1 MCGRGNV
8 AFVNSRE
15 HTFVVTSLVATLAL
29 LLAGCQSS
37 VPEPTESPAPTVV
50 ESVAPTPTEAAP
62 AGDYYPFA
70 ADCAELMPD
79 QVIFGFNP
87 NYVLDNS
94 AATASASSADLVKAM
109 EGTTCNFVNQ
119 SSQAAL
125 TISVA
130 HLTPISIQVLE
141 EQAAS
146 SFSSIEVGGQSAF
159 FGTVAGSGI
168 LQVFT
173 GNDFWY
179 TVAGPEVSAPE
190 DVVGITDQL
199 DGFLAAQ

>member
-1 MCGRGNV
+1 M
-8 AFVNSRE
+8 NSRV
-15 HTFVVTSLVATLAL
+15 HTLVVTSLVATTVL
-29 LLAGCQSS
+29 LLTACQSS
-37 VPEPTESPAPTVV
+37 TPQPTVSPEPTVV
-50 ESVAPTPTEAAP
+50 ESVAPTPSETTP

-79 QVIFGFNP
+79 EIIFAFNP

-94 AATASASSADLVKAM
+94 AATASASSADLVQAM
-109 EGTTCNFVNQ
+109 EGTTCNFINQ

-141 EQAAS
+141 EQAVS

-173 GNDFWY
+173 ENNFWY

>member
-1 MCGRGNV
+1 
-8 AFVNSRE
+8 
-15 HTFVVTSLVATLAL
+15 
-29 LLAGCQSS
+29 
-37 VPEPTESPAPTVV
+37 
-50 ESVAPTPTEAAP
+50 
-62 AGDYYPFA
+62 
-70 ADCAELMPD
+70 MPD
-79 QVIFGFNP
+79 AVIFSFNP

-94 AATASASSADLVKAM
+94 GATASASSADLVKAT

-146 SFSSIEVGGQSAF
+146 SFSSINVGDQPGF
-159 FGTVAGSGI
+159 FGKIAGSGV

-173 GNDFWY
+173 QNGFWF

-199 DGFLAAQ
+199 NNFLAAQ